1 MRASGRVLTGDQHAS
16 GRMTSATGGPSAA
29 APRRVLSTRDGV
41 VLVVGLVVGAGIF
54 RAPPLVAGQVGDGWS
69 FLGLWAAG
77 GLIALVGALCYAEL
91 ASAYPHAGG
100 EYHVL
105 HRAFG
110 GAAAFLLGWS
120 RLAVLQTG
128 SIALLAFVFADYA
141 ASLLFGA
148 GPAPAAAVPLLAA
161 GTVMALTLVNAAGL
175 EPGRRTQYLL
185 TTVELAGLCAVIVAG
200 FVVAAAGRAPD
211 VAPAAPD
218 ASAPAPNVALALVF
232 VLLTFGGW
240 SEAAYL
246 SAELRDERRGV
257 RRTLTWGVL
266 VVTVLYLLANAAY
279 LLALGLR
286 GVAGSTAVAV
296 DVARAAAGGGG
307 GVAGGLVV
315 MASALSSANATM
327 ITGARGSF
335 AVGADVTALSALG
348 VWHAPGA
355 ADGGTPRRALVVQGG
370 VSLVL
375 VVFGAATRAGFETLV
390 AYTAPVF
397 WLTLLLMGLALFVL
411 RRRDPTRARPFRV
424 PLYPVTPLLFCATS
438 AAMLYSSVAYAGP
451 GALLGLAVMLAGV
464 PVLLL
469 DRVRARRAGAARATF
484 DDSP

>member
-1 MRASGRVLTGDQHAS
+1 
-16 GRMTSATGGPSAA
+16 MTSANGAPSAA

-69 FLGLWAAG
+69 FLALWALG
-77 GLIALVGALCYAEL
+77 GLVALVGALCYAEL
-91 ASAYPHAGG
+91 ASAYPDAGG

-105 HRAFG
+105 QQAFG

-141 ASLLFGA
+141 TSLLFGA
-148 GPAPAAAVPLLAA
+148 APAPAAAVPLLAA
-161 GTVMALTLVNAAGL
+161 ATVVALTLVNAAGL

-200 FVVAAAGRAPD
+200 FVVAAGGAPD
-211 VAPAAPD
+211 VARSAAAAPD
-218 ASAPAPNVALALVF
+218 AGAPTPNIALALVF

-257 RRTLTWGVL
+257 RRTLTWGVVL
-266 VVTVLYLLANAAY
+266 VTVLYLLANAAY

-296 DVARAAAGGGG
+296 DVVRAAAGPWG
-307 GVAGGLVV
+307 GVAVGLVV

-335 AVGADVTALSALG
+335 AVGADVPALAPLG

-355 ADGGTPRRALVVQGG
+355 EEGGTPRRALLAQGG

-375 VVFGAATRAGFETLV
+375 VAFGAATRAGFETLV

-424 PLYPVTPLLFCATS
+424 PLYPATPLLFCATS

-451 GALLGLAVMLAGV
+451 GALLGVVVMLAGV

-469 DRVRARRAGAARATF
+469 GRARSRRADVARNTR
-484 DDSP
+484 

>member
-1 MRASGRVLTGDQHAS
+1 
-16 GRMTSATGGPSAA
+16 MTSPAHTRPAV
-29 APRRVLSTRDGV
+29 APRRVLSTLDGI

-54 RAPPLVAGQVGDGWS
+54 RSPPLVAGQVADGWS

-77 GLIALVGALCYAEL
+77 GLVALVGALCYAEL
-91 ASAYPHAGG
+91 ASTYPHAGG

-105 HRAFG
+105 RRAFG
-110 GAAAFLLGWS
+110 GAVGFLIGWS
-120 RLAVLQTG
+120 RLTVLQTG

-141 ASLLFGA
+141 ASLLFG
-148 GPAPAAAVPLLAA
+148 GGRVPATAVALLAA
-161 GTVMALTLVNAAGL
+161 TVVVALTLVNAAGL
-175 EPGRRTQYLL
+175 RPGRRTQYVL
-185 TTVELAGLCAVIVAG
+185 TAAELAGLCAVIVAG
-200 FVVAAAGRAPD
+200 LVAAGSGAAVG
-211 VAPAAPD
+211 APAPPAPVAD
-218 ASAPAPNVALALVF
+218 APAPNVALALVF
-232 VLLTFGGW
+232 VLLTYGGW

-246 SAELRDERRGV
+246 SAEFRDERRGV

-266 VVTVLYLLANAAY
+266 VVTALYLLANAAF

-296 DVARAAAGGGG
+296 DVVRAAAGPWG
-307 GVAGGLVV
+307 GVAVGLIV

-335 AVGADVTALSALG
+335 AIGTDVPALAGLG
-348 VWHAPGA
+348 EWRATDHD
-355 ADGGTPRRALVVQGG
+355 DGGTPRRALIVQGG

-375 VVFGAATRAGFETLV
+375 VGFGAATRAGFETLV

-397 WLTLLLMGLALFVL
+397 WLTLLLMGVALFVL
-411 RRRDPTRARPFRV
+411 RRREPARGRSFRV

-438 AAMLYSSVAYAGP
+438 AAMLYSSVVYAGP
-451 GALLGLAVMLAGV
+451 GALLGVAVMLAGV

-469 DRVRARRAGAARATF
+469 DRARARRADAARASLHT
-484 DDSP
+484 SP

>member
-1 MRASGRVLTGDQHAS
+1 
-16 GRMTSATGGPSAA
+16 MTSTTSGPSAA

-54 RAPPLVAGQVGDGWS
+54 RAPPLVAGQVSDAWS
-69 FLGLWAAG
+69 FVGLWAAG

-105 HRAFG
+105 DRAFG
-110 GAAAFLLGWS
+110 RAAAFLLGWS

-148 GPAPAAAVPLLAA
+148 GPAPTAAVPLLAA
-161 GTVMALTLVNAAGL
+161 GTIVALTLVNAAGL

-185 TTVELAGLCAVIVAG
+185 TAAELVGLCAVVVAG
-200 FVVAAAGRAPD
+200 LVVAVRGAPD
-211 VAPAAPD
+211 VAPPPQAAG
-218 ASAPAPNVALALVF
+218 APAPNVALALVF

-246 SAELRDERRGV
+246 SAELRDERHGV

-266 VVTVLYLLANAAY
+266 IVTVLYLLANAAY

-296 DVARAAAGGGG
+296 DVARAAAGAWGAAA
-307 GVAGGLVV
+307 VGLVV

-335 AVGADVTALSALG
+335 AVGADVSALSALG
-348 VWHAPGA
+348 VWHAAVGGPSAGPSA
-355 ADGGTPRRALVVQGG
+355 AAGGTPRRALVVQGG

-375 VVFGAATRAGFETLV
+375 VVFGALTRAGFETLV

>member
-1 MRASGRVLTGDQHAS
+1 
-16 GRMTSATGGPSAA
+16 MTSAAHAQPVAG
-29 APRRVLSTRDGV
+29 PRRVLSTLDGI

-54 RAPPLVAGQVGDGWS
+54 RAPPLVAGQVTDGWS

-77 GLIALVGALCYAEL
+77 GATALIGALCYAEL
-91 ASAYPHAGG
+91 ASAYPGAGG

-105 HRAFG
+105 RRAFG
-110 GAAAFLLGWS
+110 GASAFLMGWS

-128 SIALLAFVFADYA
+128 SIALLAFVFADYG

-148 GPAPAAAVPLLAA
+148 APARAAAVPFLAA
-161 GTVMALTLVNAAGL
+161 GVVVVLTLVNAAGL
-175 EPGRRTQYLL
+175 QPGRRTQYLL
-185 TTVELAGLCAVIVAG
+185 TAAELAGLCAVIVAG
-200 FVVAAAGRAPD
+200 LVVAAGGAPGGAPVPP
-211 VAPAAPD
+211 VAPAEG
-218 ASAPAPNVALALVF
+218 STPNVALALVF
-232 VLLTFGGW
+232 VLLTYGGW

-246 SAELRDERRGV
+246 SAEFRDERRGV

-279 LLALGLR
+279 LLALGLV

-296 DVARAAAGGGG
+296 DVVRAATGAWG
-307 GVAGGLVV
+307 GVAVGLVV

-335 AVGADVTALSALG
+335 AVGIDVPALAALG
-348 VWHAPGA
+348 VWQATGPD
-355 ADGGTPRRALVVQGG
+355 DGGTPRRALLAQGG

-375 VVFGAATRAGFETLV
+375 VAFGAATRAGFETLV

-397 WLTLLLMGLALFVL
+397 WLTLLLMGVALFVL
-411 RRRDPTRARPFRV
+411 RRREPARARPFRV
-424 PLYPVTPLLFCATS
+424 PLYPATPLLFCATS

-451 GALLGLAVMLAGV
+451 GALLGVAVMLAGV

-469 DRVRARRAGAARATF
+469 GRARARRAAAAARAPLPP
-484 DDSP
+484 SP